1 VLPSAALGGR
11 PILVTPPPMG
21 LTCHISSY
29 VCLIRRHNWLNLQ
42 KNPRQELKLCKVEFE
57 EKFDNYCTIPH
68 SQISKNA
75 KDARPG
81 VQVVQTLIDLA
92 LFKLVAM
99 LKLYDSGDESIYKT
113 PQEKIAI
120 AEA

>member
-1 VLPSAALGGR
+1 
-11 PILVTPPPMG
+11 MG
-21 LTCHISSY
+21 LTCHMSSY
-29 VCLIRRHNWLNLQ
+29 VCLIRQHNWLNLQ
-42 KNPRQELKLCKVEFE
+42 KNPRQELKLWKVEFE
-57 EKFDNYCTIPH
+57 DKYDNYFRIPH
-68 SQISKNA
+68 SQISRNA

-81 VQVVQTLIDLA
+81 AQVVQTLIDLA